1 MMTRGLNAERRELL
15 AILRVQL
22 PDLKDL
28 RAKERTRRAIKQL
41 EIEMAPGRA
50 RESEVLR

>member
-1 MMTRGLNAERRELL
+1 MTTLNAERRELL
-15 AILRVQL
+15 ADLRVQL
-22 PDLKDL
+22 PRLNDR

>member
-1 MMTRGLNAERRELL
+1 MRTPSLNAERRELL

-22 PDLKDL
+22 PGL
-28 RAKERTRRAIKQL
+28 RDRRARERTRRAIAQL
-41 EIEMAPGRA
+41 EFEMAPGKA